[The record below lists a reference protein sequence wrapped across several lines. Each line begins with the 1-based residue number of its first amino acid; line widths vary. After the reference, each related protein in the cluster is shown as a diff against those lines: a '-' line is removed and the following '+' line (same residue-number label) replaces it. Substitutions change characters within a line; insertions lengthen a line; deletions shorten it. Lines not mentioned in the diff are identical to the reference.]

1 MSIQREFFGHTP
13 EGDAFLYTITT
24 GRLTAVLTD
33 YGAVLVRLFTPDRN
47 GRQEDIVLGFDDL
60 ADYMNNPFC
69 FGASIGPSAN
79 RIKDASFEIDGAVY
93 HIPANEGP
101 NNLHSDKT
109 FYKRLFRT
117 QTDDN
122 SITFTLKIPDGEAG
136 FPGNRTFS
144 IRYTLTEEDL
154 RIDYH
159 ASSDKKTIINLT
171 NHSYF
176 NLAGEGSGDVL
187 AQHLQMNCH
196 AYTPVDD
203 MLIPTGEIRDVA
215 GSVFDFTAGKAIGKD
230 LARSEADRESGIPV
244 GYDHNF
250 VIDGYTGDGR
260 MLKVGEAWDPGS
272 GRVMEIYTSVPGVQ
286 FFTLGGVTVEGGKGG
301 RAYNS
306 SAGFAL
312 ETQFFPDNVH
322 HDHFPKAVFGE
333 DRDYESTT
341 IYRFGACRE

>member
-47 GRQEDIVLGFDDL
+47 GKKEDIVLGFDDL
-60 ADYMNNPFC
+60 AGYTDNPYC
-69 FGASIGPSAN
+69 FGASVGPNAN
-79 RIKDASFEIDGAVY
+79 RTAGASFEIDGTVY

-101 NNLHSDKT
+101 NNLHSDKM
-109 FYKRLFRT
+109 FYRRLFKT
-117 QTDDN
+117 QTGQN
-122 SITFTLKIPDGEAG
+122 SVTFTLDLPDGEAG
-136 FPGNRTFS
+136 FPGNRRFA
-144 IRYTLTEEDL
+144 IRYTLTEEEL

-159 ASSDKKTIINLT
+159 ASSDKKTVLNLT

-176 NLAGEGSGDVL
+176 NLAGDGNGDVL
-187 AQHLQMNCH
+187 GQHLQLNCH

-203 MLIPTGEIRDVA
+203 ALIPTGEIRDVA
-215 GSVFDFTAGKAIGKD
+215 GSVFDFTADREIGRD
-230 LARSEADRESGIPV
+230 LAKSEEDLQRGLPG

-260 MLKVGEAWDPGS
+260 ILKAGEAWDPVS
-272 GRVMEIYTSVPGVQ
+272 GRVMGISTSVPGIQ
-286 FFTLGGVTVEGGKGG
+286 FFTGYGMTVEGGKGG
-301 RAYNS
+301 RTYTSA
-306 SAGFAL
+306 AGFAL

-322 HDHFPKAVFGE
+322 HDNFPKAVFGE